1 MATTA
6 DHFQAH
12 TEDHGHHDA
21 DHKPAFFARW
31 FMSTNHKDIG
41 TLYLIFAIFAGII
54 GGVISGIMRMELAAP
69 GIEYLGYWV
78 NLMGG
83 EASFEA
89 NLHMWNVLITAHG
102 LIMVFFMV
110 MPAMI
115 GGFGN
120 WFVPLMI
127 GAPDMAFP
135 RMNNISFWLTVAGF
149 TSLMFSTFVPG
160 GNGTGAGIGWTAYAP
175 LSTSGAVGPAV
186 DFAIFSLHLAGAASI
201 MGAINFIT
209 TIFNMRAPGM
219 TLHKMPL
226 FVWSVL
232 VTAFLLLLALPVL
245 AAAITMLLTDRNFG
259 TTFFDPAGGGDPVLY
274 QHLFWFF
281 GHPEVYIMILP
292 GFGMISQIVATFSRK
307 PVFGYLGMAY
317 AMVAIGVVG
326 FVVWAH
332 HMYTTGLDV
341 NTKMYFTAATM
352 VIAVPTGVKIFSW
365 IATMWG
371 GSIEF
376 KSPLV
381 WSMGFIFLFTV
392 GGVTGVVL
400 ANGGVDDN
408 LHDTYYVVAHFHY
421 VLSMGA
427 VFSLFA
433 GFYYWFPKM
442 SGKMHSEFLAHLH
455 FWVFFIGV
463 NVIFFP
469 QHFLGMDGMPRRIP
483 DYPEAFSYFN
493 NISSIGYMIMA
504 ASMALFF
511 INLAY
516 AFLAGKKAGPN
527 PWGEGATTLEWTL
540 SSPPPYHQFETLPVI
555 EDHHDYHDHRPVTT

>member
-1 MATTA
+1 MTTITA
-6 DHFQAH
+6 DGHID
-12 TEDHGHHDA
+12 DHAHDA
-21 DHKPAFFARW
+21 DHKPAFFQRW

-41 TLYLIFAIFAGII
+41 TLYLIFAIVAGII
-54 GGVISGIMRMELAAP
+54 GGGISGLMRLELAEP
-69 GIEYLGYWV
+69 GIQYLQAWASMSNGS
-78 NLMGG
+78 
-83 EASFEA
+83 EATMDQA
-89 NLHMWNVLITAHG
+89 YHLWNVLITAHG

-135 RMNNISFWLTVAGF
+135 RMNNVSFWLLVPAFLLLLG
-149 TSLMFSTFVPG
+149 SSFVPG
-160 GNGTGAGIGWTAYAP
+160 GTGNGAGTGWTVYAP
-175 LSTSGAVGPAV
+175 LSTSGSVGPAV
-186 DFAIFSLHLAGAASI
+186 DMAILSLHLAGASSI
-201 MGAINFIT
+201 LGAINFIT

-259 TTFFDPAGGGDPVLY
+259 TTFYEAAGGGDPVLY

-292 GFGMISQIVATFSRK
+292 GFGMVSHIISTFSRK
-307 PVFGYLGMAY
+307 PIFGYLGMAY

-332 HMYTTGLDV
+332 HMFTTGMSV
-341 NTKMYFTAATM
+341 NVKMYFTAATM
-352 VIAVPTGVKIFSW
+352 VIAVPTGIKIFSW

-371 GSIEF
+371 GSLSF
-376 KSPLV
+376 KTPMV
-381 WSMGFIFLFTV
+381 WSLGFIFMFTV

-400 ANGGVDDN
+400 ANGGIDDN

-421 VLSMGA
+421 VLSLGA

-442 SGKMHSEFLAHLH
+442 SGRMYNELLGQLH
-455 FWVFFIGV
+455 FWIFFIGV
-463 NVIFFP
+463 NILFFP
-469 QHFLGMDGMPRRIP
+469 QHFLGQQGMPRRYA
-483 DYPEAFSYFN
+483 DYPE
-493 NISSIGYMIMA
+493 
-504 ASMALFF
+504 
-511 INLAY
+511 
-516 AFLAGKKAGPN
+516 
-527 PWGEGATTLEWTL
+527 
-540 SSPPPYHQFETLPVI
+540 QFA
-555 EDHHDYHDHRPVTT
+555 